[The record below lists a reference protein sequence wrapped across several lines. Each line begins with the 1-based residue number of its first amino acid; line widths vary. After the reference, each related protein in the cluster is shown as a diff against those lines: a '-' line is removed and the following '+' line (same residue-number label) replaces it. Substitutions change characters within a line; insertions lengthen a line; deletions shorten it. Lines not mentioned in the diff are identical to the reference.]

1 MENIFS
7 LINEDRFIFEERDE
21 IVLVFKEENVGKID
35 MDKGNIKDEFV

>member
-21 IVLVFKEENVGKID
+21 IVLVFKEEKCW
-35 MDKGNIKDEFV
+35 KDRYG